1 MSNNSDD
8 EAINAIPEP
17 MTPKSS
23 PIDIST
29 EGSATNTETSIS
41 NNETTSDSITEEES
55 KFLQKYRTLKK
66 KNSLLRQSK
75 PKRFDSA
82 EYFINIENLKRK
94 N

>member
-8 EAINAIPEP
+8 AINAIPEP

-23 PIDIST
+23 CVELST
-29 EGSATNTETSIS
+29 EGSATNTENSVS
-41 NNETTSDSITEEES
+41 NNETTSDSMTEDES
-55 KFLQKYRTLKK
+55 KFLQKYKNLKK
-66 KNSLLRQSK
+66 KSSLLRQSK

-82 EYFINIENLKRK
+82 EYFINIEKLKRK